1 MNCTHSDTVLKAQSH
16 VTIRTGDHFRNFK
29 QYNFNYMFML
39 PLPYINIYMRI
50 YDLDLD
56 INIEIT

>member
-29 QYNFNYMFML
+29 QYNFNYML